1 MNLSRKPFSTDM
13 APYWFIAFFL
23 VMSLAQAFF
32 TQLTSDEGYYWYLS
46 THLDWGYYDHPP
58 FLPFLIHMGRCIF
71 PGELGVRFLGILL
84 MCLGFY
90 CLIRLIDDKKPP
102 APYLYLILLS
112 VPLLNYITVVVF
124 PDTPLVAV
132 SIFYLYF
139 YKRFLEHD
147 DWVSAALMGVT
158 LSLMLYAKYHG
169 ILVPVFVIASNP
181 ALLRSRKFYLS
192 LCIAALLYA
201 PHLYWQYTHDFV
213 SFKYHLVGRSMNFQ
227 IPYFTEFIG
236 VQPLVLCPAL
246 IFVPFVYKVRDRFER
261 ALQFII
267 VGTLG
272 FFLFAEVKGYVHFH
286 WTSIT
291 LFPLIILGYRYYQ
304 TRSRKLLYILS
315 VPALLVILFLRAYLA
330 FPILPVNTFNGIDYF
345 HQRQA
350 WADDIR
356 AIAGTN
362 PVLFE
367 GQLREAPLYSF
378 YSGMQGIAL
387 YAEQNKKSQYEV
399 WNEEDR
405 LQGRDVVI
413 VKRGNPKASTMLVT
427 RMGKTLYYYPAAPLK
442 SYENIRIV
450 LKEMSRDPA
459 HSAMRL
465 RFEIINHRDRP
476 LTFEKNRFGRFPMVF
491 CGEHDKAGK
500 KIGACTLA
508 ALSPENPVAPR
519 SSLAI
524 EAALPLDSLKPGTSS
539 VVFGIDDGVLEAS
552 ENSMRYPVAPRK

>member
-1 MNLSRKPFSTDM
+1 MNNIRKLLTSRSS
-13 APYWFIAFFL
+13 PYWFIAFFL
-23 VMSLAQAFF
+23 AMSLAQAFF
-32 TQLTSDEGYYWYLS
+32 TQLTSDEGSYWYLS
-46 THLDWGYYDHPP
+46 TRLEWGYYDHPP
-58 FLPFLIHMGRCIF
+58 FLPLLIHLGRCIF
-71 PGELGVRFLGILL
+71 AGELGVRFMGILL

-90 CLIRLIDDKKPP
+90 FLVRLVGDKKPP

-132 SIFYLYF
+132 SMFYLYF

-147 DWVSAALMGVT
+147 DWVSAAMMGAM

-169 ILVPVFVIASNP
+169 ILVPAFVIASNP

-192 LCIAALLYA
+192 LCVAALLYA
-201 PHLYWQYTHDFV
+201 PHLYWQYAHDFV

-227 IPYFTEFIG
+227 VPYLTEFIG

-246 IFVPFVYKVRDRFER
+246 IFVPFVYKVKDRFER

-272 FFLFAEVKGYVHFH
+272 FFLLAEAKGYVHFH

-304 TRSRKLLYILS
+304 THSRKPLYFLA
-315 VPALLVILFLRAYLA
+315 VPALVVIIVLRAYLA
-330 FPILPVNTFNGIDYF
+330 FKILPVNTFNGIDYF

-356 AIAGTN
+356 AAAGTN
-362 PVLFE
+362 PVIFE

-378 YSGMQGIAL
+378 YSGMQAIAL
-387 YAEQNKKSQYEV
+387 YTDQNKKSQYDV

-405 LQGRDVVI
+405 LQGRNVVI
-413 VKRGNPKASTMLVT
+413 VKRGNPEASTKLVT
-427 RMGKTLYYYPAAPLK
+427 RMGKTVYYYPAAPLT
-442 SYENIRIV
+442 SYNNIRIV
-450 LKEMSRDPA
+450 LKEMGSDPA
-459 HSAMRL
+459 HSALRL
-465 RFEIINHRDRP
+465 RLEIINHRDRP
-476 LTFEKNRFGRFPMVF
+476 LSFEKNRFGTYPAVF
-491 CGEHDKAGK
+491 CGVQDRDGDR
-500 KIGACTLA
+500 IGTVTIA
-508 ALSPENPVAPR
+508 ALSPENPAAPR
-519 SSLAI
+519 SSLAV
-524 EAALPLDSLKPGTSS
+524 EAALPLDSLKPAARF

-552 ENSMRYPVAPRK
+552 ENSINYPVPFRK

>member
-1 MNLSRKPFSTDM
+1 MNIIRKLLTSRSS
-13 APYWFIAFFL
+13 PYWFIAFFL
-23 VMSLAQAFF
+23 VMSLVQAFL

-58 FLPFLIHMGRCIF
+58 FLPFLIHLGRSIF
-71 PGELGVRFLGILL
+71 AGELGVRFMGILL
-84 MCLGFY
+84 MCLGFF
-90 CLIRLIDDKKPP
+90 CLVRLVDDKKPP

-132 SIFYLYF
+132 SVFYLYF
-139 YKRFLEHD
+139 YKRFLERD
-147 DWVSAALMGVT
+147 DWVSAALMGAV

-169 ILVPVFVIASNP
+169 ILVPAFVIASNP

-192 LCIAALLYA
+192 LCVAALLYA
-201 PHLYWQYTHDFV
+201 PHLYWQYTHDFI

-227 IPYFTEFIG
+227 IPYLTEFIG

-261 ALQFII
+261 ALQFIV

-272 FFLFAEVKGYVHFH
+272 FFLLAELKGYVHFH

-304 TRSRKLLYILS
+304 THSRKLLYILA
-315 VPALLVILFLRAYLA
+315 VPALLLIVFLRTYLA

-345 HQRQA
+345 HNRQA
-350 WADDIR
+350 WADDIK
-356 AIAGTN
+356 AVAGTN

-367 GQLREAPLYSF
+367 SQLREAPLYSF
-378 YSGMQGIAL
+378 YSGMQGVAL
-387 YAEQNKKSQYEV
+387 YPEQNKKSQYEV
-399 WNEEDR
+399 WNAEDQ
-405 LQGRDVVI
+405 LQGKDVVI
-413 VKRGNPKASTMLVT
+413 VRRGPAKTTVTLVT
-427 RMGKTLYYYPAAPLK
+427 GMGKTVYYYPAAPLT
-442 SYENIRIV
+442 SYENIKIV
-450 LKEMSRDPA
+450 LREMSRDPA
-459 HSAMRL
+459 QRALRL
-465 RFEIINHRDRP
+465 RLEIVNHRDRP
-476 LTFEKNRFGRFPMVF
+476 LTFEKSRFGMSPMVF

-500 KIGACTLA
+500 KIGNYTLA
-508 ALSPENPVAPR
+508 ALSPENPAAPR

-524 EAALPLDSLKPGTSS
+524 EAAIPLDSLKPAARF
-539 VVFGIDDGVLEAS
+539 VAFGIDDGVLEAS
-552 ENSMRYPVAPRK
+552 ENSIRYPVAPQK